1 MEDLVFCSLL
11 VLDVHPIPPDPADGK
26 FYLVFCFFFFSVTP
40 KKCQAV
46 LVEPLAPLIPSAP
59 SAL

>member
-1 MEDLVFCSLL
+1 MEDLVFCYLL
-11 VLDVHPIPPDPADGK
+11 VLDVHPIPLTLLMEG
-26 FYLVFCFFFFSVTP
+26 FSFLVFFSLTP

-46 LVEPLAPLIPSAP
+46 LVEPLAPLIRSAP